1 MRLSLQTRIS
11 RFSKAKLPKIHHT
24 TYNHRSSDSGN
35 RRRGKSIW
43 TSRLQK
49 HQLKSC
55 TAPFKR
61 SFLLDRERPVC
72 LRPKS
77 RRAAAVGLRHAPA
90 GAVFSLAREKKM
102 GGSKK
107 GQPLQMAIYIICYNR
122 FCKGKKQVKKKH
134 SAGNHISILQMLT
147 HSAVKKREKCQ
158 LFQCNNFAILKP

>member
-1 MRLSLQTRIS
+1 MRRAGAEA
-11 RFSKAKLPKIHHT
+11 RP
-24 TYNHRSSDSGN
+24 YNHRSSGSGV
-35 RRRGKSIW
+35 RRRVKSIW
-43 TSRLQK
+43 ASRFTSSSSKFFAKL
-49 HQLKSC
+49 L
-55 TAPFKR
+55 KR

-122 FCKGKKQVKKKH
+122 FCKGKKQVKKSIPQEIGGIKC
-134 SAGNHISILQMLT
+134 AFIKFPMSILQMLP
-147 HSAVKKREKCQ
+147 HSAAKKREKCQ